1 MKSWL
6 VNRMVKK
13 DGKKFSAFKLF
24 YDQFIY
30 KENDSI
36 SYVNVDRNI
45 NLIREMTIEV
55 RRMSKRD
62 LVLYQTKLNRA
73 NKRIKEQLDEIYK
86 LNKALFELYYLL
98 YKSCVDMC
106 SDKLEDMPF
115 IISCSFYDDYRLDN
129 KSVDELESSSYVV
142 PKYSSLEKKEIRSK
156 AKGLSKLEYFVS
168 LIKDSSNANL
178 FVNFI
183 KQSDIL
189 MSIKPYI
196 NESYEKFFSRI
207 NDFINRYKMF
217 FDNLVKILET
227 TDDYDN
233 VVDRMKIAYY
243 KKFNLYEDNIDMLI
257 KSHFDYIYNQMK
269 NDFNIRCQINFSE
282 NISYDSFEDLI
293 KDLDDEKNKLNE
305 LYLNGNNVVVKY
317 NDNSYVSEFKEM
329 LINAYFDSRFK
340 NNLTINSSLDE
351 FVDRAISLYKLS
363 SDLENQLFDKVLYD
377 SSHSIA
383 LKRNNDVNNAIIK
396 KIYSLYNPFDLLKQY
411 EISKNDFLDLLGKKD
426 KRFVNDFKNNLNR
439 LKLEYDYHGPIPT
452 ADSIRILVKRRQI
465 DFVKENF
472 VTELKSCDET
482 GSYDTRNFDLYVLI
496 DGLKI
501 DEIVELYN
509 NIKLTID
516 NIDFNNCIW
525 SKDELSSNLQK
536 FIVKSI
542 FKKLN
547 KVFSSFEDINRELSD
562 ICEKYLKEDCLFNK
576 IILDND
582 KLIELI

>member
-1 MKSWL
+1 M
-6 VNRMVKK
+6 NRMVKK

>member
-62 LVLYQTKLNRA
+62 LALYQTKLNRA

-243 KKFNLYEDNIDMLI
+243 KKFNLDEDNIDMLI

>member
-62 LVLYQTKLNRA
+62 LGLYQTKLNRA

-196 NESYEKFFSRI
+196 NESLS
-207 NDFINRYKMF
+207 
-217 FDNLVKILET
+217 
-227 TDDYDN
+227 
-233 VVDRMKIAYY
+233 
-243 KKFNLYEDNIDMLI
+243 LI
-257 KSHFDYIYNQMK
+257 HI
-269 NDFNIRCQINFSE
+269 
-282 NISYDSFEDLI
+282 
-293 KDLDDEKNKLNE
+293 
-305 LYLNGNNVVVKY
+305 
-317 NDNSYVSEFKEM
+317 
-329 LINAYFDSRFK
+329 
-340 NNLTINSSLDE
+340 
-351 FVDRAISLYKLS
+351 
-363 SDLENQLFDKVLYD
+363 
-377 SSHSIA
+377 
-383 LKRNNDVNNAIIK
+383 
-396 KIYSLYNPFDLLKQY
+396 
-411 EISKNDFLDLLGKKD
+411 
-426 KRFVNDFKNNLNR
+426 
-439 LKLEYDYHGPIPT
+439 
-452 ADSIRILVKRRQI
+452 
-465 DFVKENF
+465 
-472 VTELKSCDET
+472 
-482 GSYDTRNFDLYVLI
+482 
-496 DGLKI
+496 
-501 DEIVELYN
+501 
-509 NIKLTID
+509 
-516 NIDFNNCIW
+516 
-525 SKDELSSNLQK
+525 
-536 FIVKSI
+536 
-542 FKKLN
+542 
-547 KVFSSFEDINRELSD
+547 
-562 ICEKYLKEDCLFNK
+562 
-576 IILDND
+576 
-582 KLIELI
+582 